1 MRLWIGWTVV
11 VAAIVVQ
18 GCAKAAPEGAS
29 PASSAVN
36 IEWRL
41 VAVAG
46 APAGVGANGQPA
58 TLRLDDMGQRASGYA
73 GCNQFSGTY
82 TLSGSSLSFGP
93 LAMTRMACATGDEL
107 ERRYTMALEQTTALK
122 VTSKGLEL
130 RKGSVL
136 LAKFTR

>member
-1 MRLWIGWTVV
+1 MRIEVLGFLALV
-11 VAAIVVQ
+11 
-18 GCAKAAPEGAS
+18 GCAPSPPSNSTPPAS
-29 PASSAVN
+29 PVGV
-36 IEWRL
+36 EWRL

-58 TLRLDDMGQRASGYA
+58 TLRLDDVGQRVSGYA

-82 TLSGSSLSFGP
+82 TLSGNSLSFGP
-93 LAMTRMACATGDEL
+93 LAMTRMACATGDDL
-107 ERRYTMALEQTTALK
+107 ERSYTMALEQTTDLK
-122 VTSKGLEL
+122 VASNGLEL